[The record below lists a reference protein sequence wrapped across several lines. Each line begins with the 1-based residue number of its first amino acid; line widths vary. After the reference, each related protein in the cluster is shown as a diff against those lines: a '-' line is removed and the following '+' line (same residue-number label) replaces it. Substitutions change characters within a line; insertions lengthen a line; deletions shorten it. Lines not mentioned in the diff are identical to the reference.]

1 MGEGLRGGQCGVGG
15 VSSGCGSRGW
25 RGGGC

>member
-1 MGEGLRGGQCGVGG
+1 VEDGLPGRQRGVGG